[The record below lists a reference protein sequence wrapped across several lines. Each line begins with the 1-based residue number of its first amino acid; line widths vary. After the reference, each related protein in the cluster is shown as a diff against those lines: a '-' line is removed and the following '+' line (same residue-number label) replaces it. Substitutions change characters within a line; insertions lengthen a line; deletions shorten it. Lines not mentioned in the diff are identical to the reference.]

1 MPLESC
7 SCARM
12 AVLSPKTHFFQKVA
26 RVPLPA
32 ALFKNNNFF
41 GLFRQ
46 VLSSLLLHL
55 KRFFFKFSIEISL
68 TPTFLLTIGV
78 IPTTATL

>member
-12 AVLSPKTHFFQKVA
+12 AVLSPKTHFSKVA

-32 ALFKNNNFF
+32 ALFKITIFWSF
-41 GLFRQ
+41 PP
-46 VLSSLLLHL
+46 SSFQFVTSP
-55 KRFFFKFSIEISL
+55 KKIFFKFSIEISL